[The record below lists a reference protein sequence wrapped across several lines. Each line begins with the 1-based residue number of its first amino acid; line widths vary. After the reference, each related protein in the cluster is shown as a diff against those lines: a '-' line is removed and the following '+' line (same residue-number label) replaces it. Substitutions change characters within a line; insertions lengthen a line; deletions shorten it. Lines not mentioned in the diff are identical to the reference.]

1 MTGRVHL
8 RAQSRARKPR
18 GSSVWLF
25 MWHCGQLWINFVV
38 GGLIEQFF
46 RHFFIWILFRKV
58 TGSHRNHLQVR
69 YVQNRIKSFLPARFG
84 LVSGPVWTRKGRF
97 FHRISR
103 VLQKRGTRLRQARR
117 AHVVRRWSRIWIAK
131 RTRDSLSVGRL
142 ARRKRSKLLFLNF
155 ERVGAEAID
164 VVAHDAVASFVAD

>member
-8 RAQSRARKPR
+8 RAQRRARKPR

-46 RHFFIWILFRKV
+46 FRHFFIWIFFRKV
-58 TGSHRNHLQVR
+58 TGSRRNKLQAR
-69 YVQNRIKSFLPARFG
+69 ISYLQNRIKSFFLPARFG
-84 LVSGPVWTRKGRF
+84 LVCVPVWTRKRRF

-117 AHVVRRWSRIWIAK
+117 AHVVRRWSWIWIAK
-131 RTRDSLSVGRL
+131 RTSDSLSVGRL
-142 ARRKRSKLLFLNF
+142 AGRKRSKLLFLNF
-155 ERVGAEAID
+155 
-164 VVAHDAVASFVAD
+164 